1 MEEAMVQQIAK
12 KIFSMFNANP
22 SRKQPELHA
31 CKHCGAPVSRLY
43 LISGGILQATTGTTV
58 RMEIGCRDCHRSHK
72 FKGSNVR
79 SHWLALQLVN
89 NTRSVG
95 A

>member
-1 MEEAMVQQIAK
+1 MIQAAK
-12 KIFSMFNANP
+12 ELFSMFQNSEA
-22 SRKQPELHA
+22 KHPELHV

-43 LISGGILQATTGTTV
+43 LISGGILKFTTGTTV

-72 FKGSNVR
+72 LKGSSVR
-79 SHWLALQLVN
+79 AHWLALQLAN
-89 NTRSVG
+89 NTRAVG